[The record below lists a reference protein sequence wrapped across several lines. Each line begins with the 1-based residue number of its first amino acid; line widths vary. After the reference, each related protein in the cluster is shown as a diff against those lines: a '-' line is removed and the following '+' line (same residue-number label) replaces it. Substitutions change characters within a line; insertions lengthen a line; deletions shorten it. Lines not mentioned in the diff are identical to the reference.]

1 MDPNIPILNQEDVIK
16 YITQCFTD
24 KPIHISNYGYDLYLP
39 KVMKKWCQENC
50 SLLKVQVHEAEKFLP
65 DISPYFYE
73 ASWELCRMGVL
84 RPGIKKFG
92 DQSTNEGSAGDG
104 YSITPF
110 GKQWLAESDNS
121 NFVPTEPG
129 RFSKMLSPYA
139 KIFGSG
145 FHERAQQAIRCYGS
159 HTYLACCVMCGA
171 AAESILLHL
180 AIKKDGNEEKILKE
194 YRASD
199 GRKKLENMIIG
210 QQKGGIKND
219 FEICFRLL
227 KYWRDEAA
235 HGRKSNI
242 SESESYT
249 SLALLMRC
257 AQFANDNYE
266 MLTLSPS
273 VGSVL

>member
-1 MDPNIPILNQEDVIK
+1 MNPDISKMLNQEDAIR
-16 YITQCFTD
+16 YIINYLEFKDDQGFAT
-24 KPIHISNYGYDLYLP
+24 YGYDLYLP
-39 KVMKKWCQENC
+39 NVMRKWCQEN
-50 SLLKVQVHEAEKFLP
+50 SSALGASTNPEQHLP
-65 DISPYFYE
+65 AISPYFYE

-84 RPGIKKFG
+84 RPGIQNYGKQLT
-92 DQSTNEGSAGDG
+92 DDGSAGNG

-110 GKQWLAESDNS
+110 GKQWLAETDRD

-129 RFSKMLSPYA
+129 RFSEMLAPYSD
-139 KIFGSG
+139 IFGPG

-180 AIKKDGNEEKILKE
+180 AITKDGDEEKILKE
-194 YRASD
+194 YRAAN
-199 GRKKLENMIIG
+199 GRKKLENMIIS

-219 FEICFRLL
+219 FEICFGLL

-242 SESESYT
+242 SENESYT

-257 AQFANDNYE
+257 AQFAKDNYE
-266 MLTLSPS
+266 TLT
-273 VGSVL
+273 GEKI